1 MHNMCVYIIHIH
13 IMVIIIIHITF
24 MTYKYGKYISYTL
37 WYTYKDSR
45 VLQDAYIILCI
56 TRTSSCIAGDVGRT
70 TIITICPFTSGRR
83 LKRYTISA
91 ARRIGTYNTC
101 YRYIIRMR
109 HENNNRNLYASV
121 VRLSEIGKIATKAV
135 GSETNDASLLIIRA
149 IMYVTRC
156 SPYYRYTYYSIKSDT
171 RILILGTRV
180 YLHLNNNIIS
190 SSLRGTS

>member
-1 MHNMCVYIIHIH
+1 MRTHH
-13 IMVIIIIHITF
+13 IMVIIIIRITF

-37 WYTYKDSR
+37 WYTYKDRR

-70 TIITICPFTSGRR
+70 TIITICPFTRGRR

-91 ARRIGTYNTC
+91 ARRIGTYNTG

-109 HENNNRNLYASV
+109 HKNNNHNLNASA

-135 GSETNDASLLIIRA
+135 RVRNQRRVIINHQNDNI
-149 IMYVTRC
+149 
-156 SPYYRYTYYSIKSDT
+156 YYTMLSVLWACIPFD
-171 RILILGTRV
+171 
-180 YLHLNNNIIS
+180 
-190 SSLRGTS
+190 